1 MVEMNNK
8 KREAQSTKDEKYKV
22 YFAFDNDG
30 ESFESIMEKVI
41 INRLISD
48 IKK

>member
-22 YFAFDNDG
+22 YFAFDNEG
-30 ESFESIMEKVI
+30 ESFESGWDVFDFGLGYVI
-41 INRLISD
+41 
-48 IKK
+48 